1 MISHSTKHPRAHVLL
16 FAIIRG
22 RLLPSNYTRRP
33 RAVESSTAMGALE
46 EPHLVA
52 AACACEEEEEDDL
65 ELLAGEGEAA
75 AADAIEPAVRALL
88 LGLGE
93 DKRREGLRRT
103 PRRVAKAFRDGTRG
117 TAHVPASLLPAP
129 ARPPRVRGSDLVY
142 YHSTLTVLV

>member
-1 MISHSTKHPRAHVLL
+1 
-16 FAIIRG
+16 
-22 RLLPSNYTRRP
+22 
-33 RAVESSTAMGALE
+33 MGALE

-93 DKRREGLRRT
+93 DERREGLRRT

-129 ARPPRVRGSDLVY
+129 HARREFVDLIWCTIILRLPFSSSLPPYLPRGSSVR
-142 YHSTLTVLV
+142 HQAW